1 VGVAKSLQN
10 SEIRYLSL
18 SLQNSGGKQPT
29 SFGFGQRV
37 WMAAISAKQRHDFY
51 EAFKLFDKDG
61 DGKISTEEL
70 STVMRSLG
78 HNPTPAELR
87 EMIGMGVQ
95 GQFTA
100 RGGTIDFEGF
110 CQLMVRG
117 TARRAHRPI
126 PPAPP
131 ELTSSC
137 ATPLPHRTHRAQTR
151 RMKDVDSEM
160 ELRDA
165 FRVLDEGGDA
175 GADLEPASQSPGGGE
190 RG

>member
-1 VGVAKSLQN
+1 
-10 SEIRYLSL
+10 
-18 SLQNSGGKQPT
+18 
-29 SFGFGQRV
+29 
-37 WMAAISAKQRHDFY
+37 MAAALSAKQRHDFY

-87 EMIGMGVQ
+87 EMIGMGIQ

-110 CQLMVRG
+110 CQLMVRA
-117 TARRAHRPI
+117 TARQARRPR

-131 ELTSSC
+131 ELAKTLTS
-137 ATPLPHRTHRAQTR
+137 PHTCEHR
-151 RMKDVDSEM
+151 
-160 ELRDA
+160 L
-165 FRVLDEGGDA
+165 GG
-175 GADLEPASQSPGGGE
+175 
-190 RG
+190 

>member
-1 VGVAKSLQN
+1 M
-10 SEIRYLSL
+10 R
-18 SLQNSGGKQPT
+18 
-29 SFGFGQRV
+29 FGPF
-37 WMAAISAKQRHDFY
+37 WMAISAKQRHDFY

-110 CQLMVRG
+110 CQLM
-117 TARRAHRPI
+117 
-126 PPAPP
+126 
-131 ELTSSC
+131 
-137 ATPLPHRTHRAQTR
+137 TR
-151 RMKDVDSEM
+151 KMKDVDSEM

-165 FRVLDEGGDA
+165 FRVLDQDEKGYITCKEMASVCKVLGE
-175 GADLEPASQSPGGGE
+175 DLDEDEVNDMVSEAISNFKGE
-190 RG
+190 IYYDGFVKILLAN

>member
-1 VGVAKSLQN
+1 
-10 SEIRYLSL
+10 
-18 SLQNSGGKQPT
+18 
-29 SFGFGQRV
+29 
-37 WMAAISAKQRHDFY
+37 MAAALSAKQRHDFY

-78 HNPTPAELR
+78 HNPTAGELR
-87 EMIGMGVQ
+87 ELIGGGVQ

-117 TARRAHRPI
+117 TARRAHRI
-126 PPAPP
+126 RPPPQP
-131 ELTSSC
+131 EQAGSC
-137 ATPLPHRTHRAQTR
+137 AQPSPDRTPHEQSR

-165 FRVLDEGGDA
+165 FSVLDQDGDA
-175 GADLEPASQSPGGGE
+175 GAHLELASRSPGGWG
-190 RG
+190 RGWLWCGHGCGRRRRL

>member
-1 VGVAKSLQN
+1 
-10 SEIRYLSL
+10 
-18 SLQNSGGKQPT
+18 
-29 SFGFGQRV
+29 
-37 WMAAISAKQRHDFY
+37 MAVSAKQRHDFY

-78 HNPTPAELR
+78 HNPTQAELR

-110 CQLMVRG
+110 CQLMVRA
-117 TARRAHRPI
+117 TARRAHRPR

-131 ELTSSC
+131 ELASSC
-137 ATPLPHRTHRAQTR
+137 AKPCPHHTHAST
-151 RMKDVDSEM
+151 DPE
-160 ELRDA
+160 
-165 FRVLDEGGDA
+165 DEGRGLGD
-175 GADLEPASQSPGGGE
+175 GAKRRLPRPGSG
-190 RG
+190 R